1 MLEGIPGPISFLG
14 VGISGLRSLLGVG
27 GYAWSQIHS
36 WREDM
41 SGGGAWYVQG
51 VVLPRHV
58 PEVMGIY
65 PLLLTPGGSHHM
77 YGRQVGGTH
86 PNGMHS

>member
-1 MLEGIPGPISFLG
+1 MFSQASFCSQGEGIPGPISFLG

-41 SGGGAWYVQG
+41 SGGGGGAWYVQG
-51 VVLPRHV
+51 VVPPRHV
-58 PEVMGIY
+58 PEEMVIS
-65 PLLLTPGGSHHM
+65 TPC
-77 YGRQVGGTH
+77 Y
-86 PNGMHS
+86 